1 MFVILEVLF
10 VRPFLKVG
18 DFSVVAPVPNLY
30 EAIITLGP
38 FILNSSFLLVLISAG
53 LAGYLLIKD
62 SSKSTLIT
70 STFLFAF
77 LVLGVLSVFTTSEAV
92 LLIVQNIVAFI
103 VLALLALWFTKGVTT
118 KLVKIISALFI
129 SSYFIA
135 FWFVVAPV
143 IFTLGGPKP
152 DFIVEILNIG
162 EMLIIANVLPLY
174 IYFVGIKKENYLHG
188 SELILPSIPAALF
201 AGIYLLNP
209 AIISL
214 YSTWVFGYNLF
225 LPFPFYM
232 VALWLYA
239 DLIIRMLKVK
249 KEVAYGLLLIFIAGR
264 NLESVYLTLLAI
276 LGIFLLIQTVHLG
289 KKRALTDG
297 LKV

>member
-1 MFVILEVLF
+1 L
-10 VRPFLKVG
+10 
-18 DFSVVAPVPNLY
+18 A
-30 EAIITLGP
+30 
-38 FILNSSFLLVLISAG
+38 LISVG
-53 LAGYLLIKD
+53 LAGYLLIKA
-62 SSKSTLIT
+62 SSKSGIIT
-70 STFLFAF
+70 STFLFGF
-77 LVLGVLSVFTTSEAV
+77 LVLGVLSAFTTPEVV

-103 VLALLALWFTKGVTT
+103 VLTLLALWFTKGVTT
-118 KLVKIISALFI
+118 KLVKIISVLFI

-152 DFIVEILNIG
+152 AFIVEILNIG
-162 EMLIIANVLPLY
+162 EVLIIANVLPLY
-174 IYFVGIKKENYLHG
+174 IYFVGIKKENYLQG

-201 AGIYLLNP
+201 VGIYLLNP

-225 LPFPFYM
+225 LPFPFY
-232 VALWLYA
+232 VVVLWLYA

-264 NLESVYLTLLAI
+264 NLDSVYLILLSI
-276 LGIFLLIQTVHLG
+276 LGIFLLIQNVHLE
-289 KKRALTDG
+289 KKEP
-297 LKV
+297 

>member
-1 MFVILEVLF
+1 MIVIFEVLF

-92 LLIVQNIVAFI
+92 LLIAQNIVAFI
-103 VLALLALWFTKGVTT
+103 VLTLLALWFTKGTTT
-118 KLVKIISALFI
+118 KLEKIISALFI

-135 FWFVVAPV
+135 FWFVFAPA
-143 IFTLGGPKP
+143 IFILGGPKP
-152 DFIVEILNIG
+152 VFIVEILNIG
-162 EMLIIANVLPLY
+162 EALTIVNALPLY
-174 IYFVGIKKENYLHG
+174 VYFVGLKKENYSHV
-188 SELILPSIPAALF
+188 SELIFPSIPAALF
-201 AGIYLLNP
+201 IAIYLLNP
-209 AIISL
+209 ALTSL
-214 YSTWVFGYNLF
+214 FSTWVFGYNLF
-225 LPFPFYM
+225 LPFPFY
-232 VALWLYA
+232 VVVLWLYA

-264 NLESVYLTLLAI
+264 NLDSVYLISLSI
-276 LGIFLLIQTVHLG
+276 LGIFLLIQNVHLE
-289 KKRALTDG
+289 KKEP
-297 LKV
+297 